1 MSKIYE
7 ALKRAERERELARD
21 EAPVTRP
28 PSASPTPTPPP
39 EPSDDDDYRRLR
51 ASVIFHATSSELHTI
66 LVASV
71 RHGEGATRTAV
82 GLAKALAAEKGS
94 RVLLVEANLRSPS
107 LTRVL
112 GLNGGPGV
120 ADFLSGH
127 ASAETLVTRIDGLN
141 LSVVHAGSRT
151 VVVDGE
157 AIGNLIAQLAPQ
169 FDFTIIDAPPV
180 NHYADASVLSGKVE
194 GVVLVVAADQTPVAD
209 AEAAKRNLDRVG
221 ARILGVV
228 LNRRRL
234 YVPATIQA
242 LL

>member
-7 ALKRAERERELARD
+7 ALKRAEREREMARD
-21 EAPVTRP
+21 ETPVSRVTP
-28 PSASPTPTPPP
+28 SPTATPP
-39 EPSDDDDYRRLR
+39 EPADDDDYRRLR
-51 ASVIFHATSSELHTI
+51 ASVIFHATTSELHTI
-66 LVASV
+66 LVAAV
-71 RHGEGATRTAV
+71 RHGEGATRTAL
-82 GLAKALAAEKGS
+82 GLAKALAGEKGA
-94 RVLLVEANLRSPS
+94 RVLLIEANLRSPS
-107 LTRVL
+107 LARVL
-112 GLNGGPGV
+112 GLTSGPGV

-127 ASAETLVTRIDGLN
+127 ASAETLVARVDALN

-157 AIGNLIAQLAPQ
+157 AIGNLVTQLSPQ
-169 FDFTIIDAPPV
+169 FDFTVVDAPPV

-234 YVPATIQA
+234 YVPATIQG